1 MNIDIENIIRV
12 IVKEVVSELNK
23 RGIEI
28 KTSGKYAHL
37 FEDSGSTEVKGRMEF
52 DLKGYATP
60 VLTGERLE
68 KIEPGIREI
77 IVPRGTV
84 LTPGARE
91 IIRKEKL
98 IIINK

>member
-1 MNIDIENIIRV
+1 MNIDIENIIRI
-12 IVKEVVSELNK
+12 IVKEVVSELKK
-23 RGIEI
+23 RGFEI
-28 KTSGKYAHL
+28 KSSGKYVHL
-37 FEDSGSTEVKGRMEF
+37 FDDPGSAEVKGRMEF

-91 IIRKEKL
+91 IIKKEKL
-98 IIINK
+98 TIISK